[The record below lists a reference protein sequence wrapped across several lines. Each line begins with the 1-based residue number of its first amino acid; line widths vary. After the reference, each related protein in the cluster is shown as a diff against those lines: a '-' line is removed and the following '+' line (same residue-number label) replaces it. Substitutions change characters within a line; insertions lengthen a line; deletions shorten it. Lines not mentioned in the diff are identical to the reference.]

1 MDPDPNGLYTK
12 RKQQRIGIGATS
24 SVTDSSN
31 GDANKP
37 SVKYPS
43 DGWSTSLENM
53 PMFTRAEMNEHI
65 ARSGKSISNTQHHS
79 VPTSLRK
86 AKTFLE
92 DEYLREITAASDDC
106 CFYFQAKC
114 CHSFRKDEPQHQLKQ
129 ALCIFR
135 RDVRQQLYVCCRKGW
150 ILQPYFSLDVQNLQ
164 VYPL

>member
-1 MDPDPNGLYTK
+1 
-12 RKQQRIGIGATS
+12 
-24 SVTDSSN
+24 
-31 GDANKP
+31 
-37 SVKYPS
+37 
-43 DGWSTSLENM
+43 
-53 PMFTRAEMNEHI
+53 MNEHI

-164 VYPL
+164 VYPLWSEDYQGSMSRKGRECSVGVYISASKMAQKRRRRKHSSPASYGGLCYQNEAWWAQ

>member
-1 MDPDPNGLYTK
+1 
-12 RKQQRIGIGATS
+12 
-24 SVTDSSN
+24 
-31 GDANKP
+31 
-37 SVKYPS
+37 
-43 DGWSTSLENM
+43 
-53 PMFTRAEMNEHI
+53 MNEHI

-164 VYPL
+164 VYPLWSEDYQGSMSRKGRESRASMYISASKMAQKRRRRKHSSPASYGGLCYQNEAWWAQ